1 VSSGDVGAEARKRA
15 CISLTRRASEVWS
28 TFSKAEKVR
37 VASIFSELV
46 LYYARTRR
54 MPVASI
60 DIVLQ
65 AADVVKEAY
74 EICLKE
80 KGELEKAVARFRGEV
95 EELREKVSALGVL
108 SRGSRQRL
116 RSLGGG
122 LPRRRSRSNSLR
134 RRTTGCPGR
143 LKRSG
148 GGFQGLG
155 SYAGST
161 QSSPGWLGASGK
173 GLSWMCCARRL
184 RLGEPALPYAVCCR
198 WLACTVLPGC
208 DAVFLL
214 LI

>member
-1 VSSGDVGAEARKRA
+1 VSSGDVGAEARRRA

-95 EELREKVSALGVL
+95 EELREKVSALGGAESRFKAEVEELRGRLAEAQEQVKQLKAANDRL
-108 SRGSRQRL
+108 SREAET
-116 RSLGGG
+116 
-122 LPRRRSRSNSLR
+122 LR
-134 RRTTGCPGR
+134 RRLSR
-143 LKRSG
+143 LRFICREYATLSRM
-148 GGFQGLG
+148 
-155 SYAGST
+155 AGSEWERAELDVLC
-161 QSSPGWLGASGK
+161 QEAS
-173 GLSWMCCARRL
+173 AR
-184 RLGEPALPYAVCCR
+184 
-198 WLACTVLPGC
+198 
-208 DAVFLL
+208 
-214 LI
+214 